1 VAESSGVDKFC
12 IEPIRIGTL
21 TEQKTVSEAQL
32 SEADRKALAFVR
44 SYAAEHGRPPS
55 YVEIGTHLGLTHPNN
70 AKRNCDRL
78 RSAGLLAA
86 NEVGTRAPGR
96 PRALKLVE
104 PARDLVFPYRGRVSC
119 GSGAAP
125 EDRDEEFDLRAFLK
139 AGDAAVFR
147 ARGDSMIEAQIA
159 DGDLLIVTEDPDPP
173 IGSVVIALVGEQ
185 MLCKRLAR
193 RTRKTVLL
201 EPCNG
206 ELPPVTVDTR
216 RVSFQILGVLRNVIR
231 KV

>member
-1 VAESSGVDKFC
+1 VE
-12 IEPIRIGTL
+12 R
-21 TEQKTVSEAQL
+21 QTVSEAHL
-32 SEADRKALAFVR
+32 NEADRKALAFVR
-44 SYAAEHGRPPS
+44 SYAAAHGRPPS
-55 YVEIGTHLGLTHPNN
+55 YVEIGTHLGLPHPNN

-78 RSAGLLAA
+78 RGAGLLAE
-86 NEVGTRAPGR
+86 NEVGTRTAGR
-96 PRALKLVE
+96 PRSIKLIE
-104 PARDLVFPYRGRVSC
+104 PVRDLVFPFRGWVSC
-119 GSGAAP
+119 GVGAAP
-125 EDRDEEFDLRAFLK
+125 EDRDEEIDLRAFLK

-193 RTRKTVLL
+193 RTKKAVVL

-206 ELPPVTVDTR
+206 ELRPLSIDAR
-216 RVSFQILGVLRNVIR
+216 REPFRILGALRTVVR